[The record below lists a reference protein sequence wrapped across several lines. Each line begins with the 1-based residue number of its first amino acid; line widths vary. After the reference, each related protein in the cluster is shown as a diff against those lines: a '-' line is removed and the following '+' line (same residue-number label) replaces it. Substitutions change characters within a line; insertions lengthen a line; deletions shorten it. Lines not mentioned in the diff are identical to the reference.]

1 MGRSFGR
8 RRAVT
13 ERLLLAILVSF
24 DIDGTLEAGDPPG
37 PITMAMVRNAEAHGC
52 IIGSSSDRPLPVQQA
67 IWDRHN
73 IQVSFVSSKQNLLDL
88 KSRFAAKDY
97 YHVGDTDLDR
107 QFALEAGFNFVWMED
122 ASPEP
127 WINVRAQQD

>member
-67 IWDRHN
+67 IWDRYD

-127 WINVRAQQD
+127 WINGRAQQD

>member
-73 IQVSFVSSKQNLLDL
+73 IEVSFVSSKQNLLDL

-127 WINVRAQQD
+127 WINGRAQQD

>member
-1 MGRSFGR
+1 M
-8 RRAVT
+8 
-13 ERLLLAILVSF
+13 AILVSF

-37 PITMAMVRNAEAHGC
+37 LITMDMGRNAEALGC

-73 IQVSFVSSKQNLLDL
+73 IQVSFVSNKQNLLDL
-88 KSRFAAKDY
+88 KSRFEAKAY

-107 QFALEAGFNFVWMED
+107 QFAVAAGFQFVWMED
-122 ASPEP
+122 GGTEP
-127 WINVRAQQD
+127 WINGRARQD